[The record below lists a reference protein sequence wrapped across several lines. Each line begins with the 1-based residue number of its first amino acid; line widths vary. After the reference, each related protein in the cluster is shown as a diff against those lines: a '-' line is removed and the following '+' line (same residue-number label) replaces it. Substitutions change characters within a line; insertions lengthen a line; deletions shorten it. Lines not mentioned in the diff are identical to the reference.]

1 MQELFIDCKDNK
13 KTIALVENGKL
24 QELYEEDET
33 QKRMEGNIYLGKVKD
48 VLPGMQAAFVDI
60 GEGKNTFIH
69 VKDIVPKVS
78 SVTGNKNEN
87 LENIYDLYNPSSGNP
102 SSY

>member
-48 VLPGMQAAFVDI
+48 VLNNKKYQDLELDYTMEKI
-60 GEGKNTFIH
+60 NT
-69 VKDIVPKVS
+69 KSLTCLSK
-78 SVTGNKNEN
+78 SVYLTF
-87 LENIYDLYNPSSGNP
+87 
-102 SSY
+102 